1 MLLQSHDGA
10 IHLLPALPDAW
21 KKGSVEGLKARGG
34 FEIEIQ
40 WENGE
45 LSSSTI
51 KSQLGGNCRLRSY
64 VPLKGKGLRKAKDK
78 NPNQFFIV
86 PHTAEP
92 LTHSEIASTSLVRK
106 RIYEYDVSTRK
117 GEVVRI
123 TGY

>member
-45 LSSSTI
+45 LTFSTI

-78 NPNQFFIV
+78 NPNPFFIV
-86 PHTAEP
+86 PDTAEP
-92 LTHSEIASTSLVRK
+92 LMHTEIASTSLVRK
-106 RIYEYDVSTRK
+106 KIYEYDVSTRK